1 MKWSLLAFNSKKVKG
16 QKYFLVF
23 SLILILGFLLAT
35 VTEAARNISLSP
47 QWGSMAPRITVD
59 NKGNLHVVWLE
70 IYSSDS
76 GDIFYTRYDANSQT
90 WSSPINLSSSGR
102 VYCDSLNAAAIA
114 SDVANRIYVVWVE
127 DNQVKLRIFDGSW
140 GSIFTVSAGGND
152 CDNPRIAVSPEGNIY
167 LVWWSLDGIIWS
179 RSRVGGNW
187 ESTRILSD
195 TGRRAKFPDIA
206 VGNNI
211 VAACWVEKSGDLYQ
225 AAFSQRNR
233 SLNAGW
239 SGSIRVNPSGYS
251 QQHAV
256 IEIDPQDRSH
266 IIWTSVL
273 SESGTRVVHYASGS
287 INGFGA
293 AIEISSSQLLHYPS
307 LAEIGGSLYACWQ
320 VGAYG
325 SGLGVFYNIFRLGK
339 WVGEAFLPE
348 SAGVTFVDIAV
359 NQDESD
365 VYFVW
370 DAGGEI
376 YFSSL
381 ISGPTTNKPPVAN
394 FTYYP
399 QKGEAPLTVHFD
411 ASLSYDPD
419 GQIVR
424 YDWDFGDGSFGTGK
438 LVSHTYTREGLFQV
452 RLIVTDD
459 KGKTG
464 IIIKSVEVLKPN
476 QPPVAAFNFS
486 PITGIYPLEVTFDG
500 GSSYDPDGDIV
511 RYDWDFGDGASA
523 SGRVV
528 RHIFSS
534 WGIFNVRLT
543 VYDDR
548 NASAMTTRPLE
559 VLRLFQPLNIR
570 WATHLD
576 EGLFLTRYV
585 TDVRWDP
592 NPKNNEVVAK
602 TSWPIVAYR
611 VYRKRSGE
619 DDRNYRRIAEVKA
632 DTFFYRDPNVGGV
645 NLYIYTVTACDNAG
659 HESPI
664 ESQGLSAW
672 PAQEIRINNRK
683 KSGQDKK

>member
-1 MKWSLLAFNSKKVKG
+1 MKG
-16 QKYFLVF
+16 QKLFIFISLTFAF
-23 SLILILGFLLAT
+23 SLANI
-35 VTEAARNISLSP
+35 VEAARNISLSP
-47 QWGSMAPRITVD
+47 QWVSMAPRVAVD
-59 NKGNLHVVWLE
+59 AKGNIHVVWLE
-70 IYSSDS
+70 IYSVDK
-76 GDIFYTRYDANSQT
+76 GDVFYTRYDAFSQS
-90 WSSPINLSSSGR
+90 WSSPLNLSNSGR
-102 VYCDSLNAAAIA
+102 VYCESLYATAIA
-114 SDVANRIYVVWVE
+114 ADAANRVYVVWVE
-127 DNQVKLRIFDGSW
+127 DNEVKLRIFDGSW

-152 CDNPRIAVSPEGNIY
+152 SDCPRIAVTPEGNIY
-167 LVWWSLDGIIWS
+167 LVWWTLDGVIWS
-179 RSRVGGNW
+179 RARVGGNW
-187 ESTRILSD
+187 ESARILNES
-195 TGRRAKFPDIA
+195 GRRAKFPDIA
-206 VGNNI
+206 VGNNL

-225 AAFSQRNR
+225 ATFSQRSR
-233 SLNAGW
+233 SLNASW
-239 SGSIRVNPSGYS
+239 SFPLRVSPSNYS

-256 IEIDPQDRSH
+256 IELDPQDRAH

-273 SESGTRVVHYASGS
+273 SDSGTRVVHYTSGT

-293 AIEISSSQLLHYPS
+293 PLEISSSQVLHYPS
-307 LAEIGGSLYACWQ
+307 LAEIGGHLYACWQ

-325 SGLGVFYNIFRLGK
+325 SGQGVFYNIFLSGK
-339 WVGEAFLPE
+339 WTGEAYLPE
-348 SAGVTFVDIAV
+348 SSGVTFVDIAV

-381 ISGPTTNKPPVAN
+381 KAGPTTNKPPVAN
-394 FTYYP
+394 FTYSP

-438 LVSHTYTREGLFQV
+438 IIAHTYTREGLFQV

-464 IIIKSVEVLKPN
+464 IIIKTVEVLKPN
-476 QPPVAAFNFS
+476 EPPVASFNFS
-486 PITGIYPLEVTFDG
+486 PTTGIYPLEVTFDG

-528 RHIFSS
+528 RHTFSS

-543 VYDDR
+543 VWDDR
-548 NASAMTTRPLE
+548 NASATTTRPLE

-570 WATHLD
+570 WETHLD
-576 EGLFLTRYV
+576 EALFLTRYV
-585 TDVRWDP
+585 TDVRWEP

-611 VYRKRSGE
+611 VYRKRNGE
-619 DDRNYRRIAEVKA
+619 DDRSYRRIAEVKA

-672 PAQEIRINNRK
+672 PAERLRINDQK

>member
-1 MKWSLLAFNSKKVKG
+1 MKGAKLFIKISLP
-16 QKYFLVF
+16 LVLVSF
-23 SLILILGFLLAT
+23 FAVIAEG
-35 VTEAARNISLSP
+35 ARNISLSP
-47 QWGSMAPRITVD
+47 QWVSMAPRITVD
-59 NKGNLHVVWLE
+59 AKNNLHVVWLE

-76 GDIFYTRYDANSQT
+76 GDVFYTHYEASSQS

-102 VYCDSLNAAAIA
+102 VYCESLYATSIA
-114 SDVANRIYVVWVE
+114 SDAANRIYVAWVE

-140 GSIFTVSAGGND
+140 GSVFTVSSGGND
-152 CDNPRIAVSPEGNIY
+152 CDSPRIAVTPEGNIY

-179 RSRVGGNW
+179 RARVGGNW

-195 TGRRAKFPDIA
+195 TGRRAKFPDVA
-206 VGNNI
+206 VSNNL

-225 AAFSQRNR
+225 AAFSQRSR

-239 SGSIRVNPSGYS
+239 SSPIRVSPSGYS

-256 IEIDPQDRSH
+256 IELDHQDRAH

-273 SESGTRVVHYASGS
+273 SESGTRVVHYASGNV
-287 INGFGA
+287 NGFVA
-293 AIEISSSQLLHYPS
+293 PIEISSAQLLHYPS
-307 LAEIGGSLYACWQ
+307 LAEIGGHLYACWQ

-325 SGLGVFYNIFRLGK
+325 SGLGVFYNIFRSGR
-339 WVGEAFLPE
+339 WSGEAFLPD
-348 SAGVTFVDIAV
+348 SSGVTFVDLAV
-359 NQDESD
+359 SQDESD

-381 ISGPTTNKPPVAN
+381 IAGPATNKPPVAN
-394 FTYYP
+394 FTYSP
-399 QKGEAPLTVHFD
+399 QKGEAPLTVTFD

-424 YDWDFGDGSFGTGK
+424 YDWDFGDGTFGSGK
-438 LVSHTYTREGLFQV
+438 IVTHTYTREGLFQV

-464 IIIKSVEVLKPN
+464 IIIKNVEVLKPN
-476 QPPVAAFNFS
+476 LPPVASFNFS
-486 PITGIYPLEVTFDG
+486 PATGIYPLEVTFDG

-511 RYDWDFGDGASA
+511 RYDWDFGDGASG

-528 RHIFSS
+528 RHTFSS
-534 WGIFNVRLT
+534 WGNFVVRLT
-543 VYDDR
+543 VYDNR
-548 NASAMTTRPLE
+548 NASASATRTIE
-559 VLRLFQPLNIR
+559 VLRLYQPINIR
-570 WATHLD
+570 WETHLD

-611 VYRKRSGE
+611 IYRKKNGE
-619 DDRNYRRIAEVKA
+619 DNRSFRRLAEVKA
-632 DTFFYRDPNVGGV
+632 DTFFYRDCDVGGI
-645 NLYIYTVTACDNAG
+645 NLFVYTVTACDSAG

-664 ESQGLSAW
+664 ESQVYSTLSG
-672 PAQEIRINNRK
+672 PLMRVQDRK
-683 KSGQDKK
+683 KSGQGKK

>member
-1 MKWSLLAFNSKKVKG
+1 VKG
-16 QKYFLVF
+16 AKFFLKF
-23 SLILILGFLLAT
+23 SLFLILVPLFAFIAEG
-35 VTEAARNISLSP
+35 ARNISLSP
-47 QWGSMAPRITVD
+47 QWVSMAPRITAD
-59 NKGNLHVVWLE
+59 SKNNLHVVWLE

-76 GDIFYTRYDANSQT
+76 GDVFYTRFDAVSQS
-90 WSSPINLSSSGR
+90 WSSPVNLSSSGR
-102 VYCDSLNAAAIA
+102 VYCESLYATSIA
-114 SDVANRIYVVWVE
+114 SDVASRIYVSWVE

-140 GSIFTVSAGGND
+140 SSVFTVSAGGND
-152 CDNPRIAVSPEGNIY
+152 CDSPRIAVTPDGNIY

-179 RSRVGGNW
+179 RARVGGNW
-187 ESTRILSD
+187 ESIRILSD
-195 TGRRAKFPDIA
+195 TGRRAKFPDVA
-206 VGNNI
+206 VGNNL

-225 AAFSQRNR
+225 AAFSQRSRN
-233 SLNAGW
+233 LNAGW
-239 SGSIRVNPSGYS
+239 SSPTRVSPSGYS

-256 IEIDPQDRSH
+256 IELDSQDRAH
-266 IIWTSVL
+266 LIWTSVL
-273 SESGTRVVHYASGS
+273 SESGTRVVHYSSGNA
-287 INGFGA
+287 NGFVSP
-293 AIEISSSQLLHYPS
+293 IEISSAQLLHYPS
-307 LAEIGGSLYACWQ
+307 LAEIGGHLYACWQ

-325 SGLGVFYNIFRLGK
+325 SGLGVFYNIFRLGR
-339 WVGEAFLPE
+339 WSGEAYLPD
-348 SAGVTFVDIAV
+348 SSGVTFVDLAV
-359 NQDESD
+359 SQDEGD

-381 ISGPTTNKPPVAN
+381 TAGSTTNKPPVAN
-394 FTYYP
+394 FTYSP
-399 QKGEAPLTVHFD
+399 QKGEAPLTVTFD

-424 YDWDFGDGSFGTGK
+424 YDWDFGDGTFGSGK
-438 LVSHTYTREGLFQV
+438 IVTHTYTREGLFQV

-464 IIIKSVEVLKPN
+464 IIIKNVEVLRPN
-476 QPPVAAFNFS
+476 LPPIASFNFS
-486 PITGIYPLEVTFDG
+486 PTTGIYPLEVTFDG

-528 RHIFSS
+528 RHTFSS
-534 WGIFNVRLT
+534 WGNFTVRLT

-548 NASAMTTRPLE
+548 NASASATRNIE
-559 VLRLFQPLNIR
+559 VLRLYQPINIR
-570 WATHLD
+570 WETHLD

-611 VYRKRSGE
+611 IYRKKIGE
-619 DDRNYRRIAEVKA
+619 DDRSFRRLAEVKA
-632 DTFFYRDPNVGGV
+632 DTFFYRDPDVGGI
-645 NLYIYTVTACDNAG
+645 NLFAYTVTACDNAG

-664 ESQGLSAW
+664 EGLASSTLSGLEMRV
-672 PAQEIRINNRK
+672 QERK
-683 KSGQDKK
+683 KSGQVKK